1 MVGFG
6 STAGNRSHRWDAK
19 FSVAGTRSS
28 MEKAGEPRVWRARFS
43 AVTEREVRA
52 AMSQLVKP
60 NPAEAAA
67 VEDPMEEA
75 KRKRAERFGVEYV
88 PPAQPAAAE
97 EEAPEEEDPF
107 EAIKRKRAERFG
119 IPYNPPPK
127 SASPYPPPPLPVLG
141 GARYST
147 G

>member
-1 MVGFG
+1 MVEAANEEHA
-6 STAGNRSHRWDAK
+6 TRRS
-19 FSVAGTRSS
+19 
-28 MEKAGEPRVWRARFS
+28 
-43 AVTEREVRA
+43 
-52 AMSQLVKP
+52 
-60 NPAEAAA
+60 AEAAA

-127 SASPYPPPPLPVLG
+127 SAPQ
-141 GARYST
+141 ARPRRFLC
-147 G
+147 